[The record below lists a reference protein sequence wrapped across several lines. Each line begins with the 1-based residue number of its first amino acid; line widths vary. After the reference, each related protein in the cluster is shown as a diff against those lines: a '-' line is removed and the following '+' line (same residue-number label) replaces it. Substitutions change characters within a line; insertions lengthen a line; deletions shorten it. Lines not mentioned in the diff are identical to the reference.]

1 MSWGGVVGRNVSL
14 RLLLI
19 STVRGEDLDD
29 DDLGLAQERG
39 EAQSTFDGWWGI
51 VVGWMDVWLLV
62 GWMFGCWLD
71 GCLVVGRMDTT
82 VD

>member
-1 MSWGGVVGRNVSL
+1 
-14 RLLLI
+14 
-19 STVRGEDLDD
+19 LDD

-39 EAQSTFDGWWGI
+39 EAQSAFDGWWGI

-71 GCLVVGRMDTT
+71 GCLVVGWMDVWLLVGWMFGCWLDGCLVVGRMDTT